1 MYQVVGRRL
10 GHEHIT
16 YPSTEPRGQRL
27 GIDRKIRLPSGQ
39 NRTSSSRIRGAI
51 SNRMGRCP
59 APIES
64 GALHMSHFS
73 LILRAMAT
81 HPSANIR
88 NFAIVGH
95 ASSGKTVLSEAILA
109 CSGAIG
115 RMGRIADGSTAS
127 DYHPSERQRQI
138 STQTSLLRTTW
149 MENKFNIMDTPGYL
163 DFISEAFATLRVA
176 DLALVV
182 VHAQHG
188 IAVGTE
194 RVWNY
199 ATECGIPKIIV
210 INAMDKQ
217 NVNFNDILAEARAH
231 YGPRVFPMNVPV
243 NSGPGFN
250 QILDVLRNDIVTY
263 ETTGRGRFTEK
274 AADGGWKERVIG
286 LHRELIEFIA
296 ESDETLLTKFF
307 DQGGLSE
314 EEFRSGIHS
323 AAQQQLFIPL
333 FCISAETNVGVAR
346 LMDFIAKYGAS
357 PVDREKVTA
366 LDSSGRDVEV
376 MLTGSEP
383 VAQVFKTTNEQH
395 FGELW
400 FFRVYSGS
408 VKIGMDLFNATRS
421 ITERIGQIYLLNGR
435 ERTAVSEI
443 RAGDLGATVKLK
455 YTRTGDTLCSPNR
468 PVKLPVP
475 IYPKPALQA
484 ALQPK
489 ARGEEDR
496 IAAGLATLHEEDP
509 AFVFSTDSELRQTI
523 VAAQGELH
531 LDVVAER
538 LRRRFNVHFDLLE
551 PRVRFRETIKL
562 PAEANYRHKK
572 QSGGAGQF
580 GEVALRI
587 TPSARDSG
595 IHFRESLSG
604 QCVDRVFVPSVERGV
619 QNACGEGILAG
630 YRVVDVSVDF
640 FDGKMHP
647 VDSNDISF
655 QLAGYWAFKEAFLK
669 ARPCLLEPIHSLE
682 IRVPEDCVGK
692 VIGDL
697 SSRRGKV
704 VGMDAS
710 GSLQVIHALA
720 PAKELYRYASQLRSL
735 TGGRGLHTEDFS
747 HYEELPSEL
756 EQQMVEAAKK
766 ARLNH

>member
-1 MYQVVGRRL
+1 
-10 GHEHIT
+10 
-16 YPSTEPRGQRL
+16 
-27 GIDRKIRLPSGQ
+27 
-39 NRTSSSRIRGAI
+39 
-51 SNRMGRCP
+51 
-59 APIES
+59 
-64 GALHMSHFS
+64 
-73 LILRAMAT
+73 MAT

-95 ASSGKTVLSEAILA
+95 ASSGKTVLGEAMLA
-109 CSGAIG
+109 CSGTIG
-115 RMGRIADGSTAS
+115 RMGRIADGSTVS

-149 MENKFNIMDTPGYL
+149 MDKKFNIMDTPGYL
-163 DFISEAFATLRVA
+163 DFMSEALAALRVA
-176 DLALVV
+176 DLAIVV

-194 RVWNY
+194 RVWSY

-210 INAMDKQ
+210 INALDKQ
-217 NVNFNDILAEARAH
+217 NVNFNNTLAEARRQ
-231 YGPRVFPMNVPV
+231 YGRRVFPMNVPV
-243 NSGPGFN
+243 NAGPGFN
-250 QILDVLRNDIVTY
+250 RILDVLRNNIVTY

-274 AADGGWKERVIG
+274 EADGDWKERVTE
-286 LHRELIEFIA
+286 LHRELIELIA
-296 ESDETLLTKFF
+296 ESDDTLLSKFF

-314 EEFRSGIHS
+314 EEFRGGIHS
-323 AAQQQLFIPL
+323 AVQQQLLIPL
-333 FCISAETNVGVAR
+333 FCISAESNVGVAR
-346 LMDFIAKYGAS
+346 VMDFIAKYGSS

-366 LDSSGRDVEV
+366 LDSRGHEFEV

-383 VAQVFKTTNEQH
+383 VAQVFKTMNEEH

-408 VKIGMDLFNATRS
+408 VKVGTDLLNATRG

-435 ERTAVSEI
+435 ERTAVSELC
-443 RAGDLGATVKLK
+443 AGDLGATVKLK
-455 YTRTGDTLCSPNR
+455 YTHTGDTLCSPGR
-468 PVKLPVP
+468 PVKLPAPV
-475 IYPKPALQA
+475 YPKPTLHA

-489 ARGEEDR
+489 ARGEEDK

-509 AFVFSTDSELRQTI
+509 AFVFTIDSELRQTI

-587 TPSARDSG
+587 APSARDSG
-595 IHFRESLSG
+595 IDFKESLSG
-604 QCVDRVFVPSVERGV
+604 QCVDRVFVPSVERGA
-619 QNACGEGILAG
+619 QNACAEGILAG
-630 YRVVDVSVDF
+630 YRVVDVKIDF

-655 QLAGYWAFKEAFLK
+655 QVAGYWAFKEAFLK

-692 VIGDL
+692 VLGDL

-710 GSLQVIHALA
+710 GNLQIIHALA

-756 EQQMVEAAKK
+756 EQQVIEAAKK